1 MFKSEKKEALGPVSA
16 NQIFAGTTIKGD
28 IQSTNDIRIDGIIIG
43 TINCQGKVVLG
54 KSGRIE
60 GVVTCQTADISGE
73 VKGNINVADLLA
85 LKATANL
92 EGDIITGKLAI
103 EPGANFTGT
112 CSMGAVVKDLKGEQ
126 SDRKLKEKTA

>member
-1 MFKSEKKEALGPVSA
+1 MFKAEKKESLGPVSA
-16 NQIFAGTTIKGD
+16 NQIFAGTTIKGE
-28 IQSTNDIRIDGIIIG
+28 IQSSNDIRIDGIIIG
-43 TINCQGKVVLG
+43 TISCQGKVVLG
-54 KSGRIE
+54 KTGRIE
-60 GVVTCQTADISGE
+60 GTVTCQTADISGE